1 MSLRVEVALSLADV
15 DPVAWDAMV
24 AADDPFM
31 EHAFL
36 RLLETSRSV
45 GPARTGWVPQHLLA
59 FEGDQL
65 VGGLPLYLKG
75 HSYGEFIFDF
85 GWAHAAMRAGL
96 HYYPKLVCAVPFTPA
111 SGRRLLTHAD
121 HAREPVVRE
130 LLGHAR
136 ELARAHQASSVH
148 VLFCREDEA
157 QLATSSGFHPRLS
170 YQYHFHR
177 PEGVRDFD
185 DFVSLL
191 RSPSRKQV
199 RKERERAQAHGLTLT
214 MRPFAELGAHEIK
227 AMYTFYRQ
235 TIDDKG
241 GEAYLTEAFFRGLS
255 TNPRCYAAMAHDGQ
269 TPLAGALFLS
279 KGEALFGRYWGAIQ
293 DFPNLHFELCYYL
306 PMEWGLAHGMQ
317 RFEAG
322 AQGEHKI
329 KRGFLPAPCHS
340 AHWAVH
346 PGLDRAIAD
355 FVRDERGTALR
366 DMAYLSESTPFRRDD
381 AP

>member
-1 MSLRVEVALSLADV
+1 VALSLADV
-15 DPVAWDAMV
+15 DPDAWDTMV
-24 AADDPFM
+24 DLDDPFM

-59 FEGDQL
+59 FEGDEL
-65 VGGLPLYLKG
+65 VGALPLYLKA

-111 SGRRLLTHAD
+111 SGRRMLS
-121 HAREPVVRE
+121 REGHPRDAIVRE

-136 ELARAHQASSVH
+136 ELAHAHHASSVH
-148 VLFCREDEA
+148 VLFCREGEA
-157 QLATSSGFHPRLS
+157 QLAAGSGFHPRLS

-177 PEGVRDFD
+177 PAGVRTFD
-185 DFVSLL
+185 DFAALL

-199 RKERERAQAHGLTLT
+199 RKERERARAHGLTLS
-214 MRPFAELGAHEIK
+214 MRPFAELSPGEIA

-241 GEAYLTEAFFRGLS
+241 GEAYLTEAFFRGLHQNTRS
-255 TNPRCYAAMAHDGQ
+255 YAAMAHDGD
-269 TPLAGALFLS
+269 TPVAGALFLA

-306 PMEWGLAHGMQ
+306 PMEWGFAHGMQ

-329 KRGFLPAPCHS
+329 KRGFLPEPCHS

-346 PGLDRAIAD
+346 PGLDRAIRE
-355 FVRDERGTALR
+355 FVQSERGMALR
-366 DMAYLSESTPFRRDD
+366 DMAYLSESTPFRRDE